1 MRLVA
6 LAFSLSVL
14 TGCASAPVSPVAT
27 PPAPAET
34 IPRSG
39 VEELAISAVED
50 YVSVSSAIAA
60 DGGVDPE
67 RIATVVTDRWRPE
80 ELAGFEM
87 LRAMGSAQVGVPTVT
102 RIEVAAVR
110 GLAAV
115 TEVILRA
122 CTDFG
127 GVSVDTVEGEELDVP
142 TTVALVT
149 VYVKP
154 ARGVLKVDRVEPHKD
169 ASWCA
174 AS

>member
-1 MRLVA
+1 MRLLA
-6 LAFSLSVL
+6 LALALSVL
-14 TGCASAPVSPVAT
+14 TGCATASVAPAAS
-27 PPAPAET
+27 PPALSET
-34 IPRSG
+34 IERNG
-39 VEELAISAVED
+39 VEERAIAAVKD

-67 RIATVVTDRWRPE
+67 RIATVVTDRWLPE
-80 ELAGFEM
+80 ELAGFET
-87 LRAMGSAQVGVPTVT
+87 LRAMGSSQVGIPAVT

-110 GLAAV
+110 GIAVV

-127 GVSVDTVEGEELDVP
+127 EVSVDSAEGEEHDVP

-154 ARGVLKVDRVEPHKD
+154 VDGVLKVDRVEPHTD